1 MPFLNAIDDHY
12 GRVINFFCDKKSITH
27 QHNNIVSNL
36 IFQSKIINQF
46 QVPVSEQ
53 ELKGKSKKKEL
64 EKSSKSGD
72 EKDGEKS
79 QASACEGKV
88 LCNLC
93 FISIIRIFY
102 KNICLYR

>member
-1 MPFLNAIDDHY
+1 M
-12 GRVINFFCDKKSITH
+12 
-27 QHNNIVSNL
+27 
-36 IFQSKIINQF
+36 F

-53 ELKGKSKKKEL
+53 ELKGKKKKEI

-88 LCNLC
+88 SHITYSYLVFTLFQHATEKCAERRVGIGRLKLVLG
-93 FISIIRIFY
+93 ITKVSR
-102 KNICLYR
+102 

>member
-1 MPFLNAIDDHY
+1 MWL
-12 GRVINFFCDKKSITH
+12 
-27 QHNNIVSNL
+27 
-36 IFQSKIINQF
+36 

-88 LCNLC
+88 RLT
-93 FISIIRIFY
+93 
-102 KNICLYR
+102 